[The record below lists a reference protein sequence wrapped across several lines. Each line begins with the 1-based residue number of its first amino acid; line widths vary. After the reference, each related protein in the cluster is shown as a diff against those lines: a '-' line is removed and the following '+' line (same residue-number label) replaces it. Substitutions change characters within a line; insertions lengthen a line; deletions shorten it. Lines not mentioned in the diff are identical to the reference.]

1 LGFIKPNGGDDSFFI
16 HKEILSNQK
25 CKPQVNDIKPFSIL
39 KYQQVTKKSI
49 ITIDF
54 NINVSIILL

>member
-1 LGFIKPNGGDDSFFI
+1 MIAFFI
-16 HKEILSNQK
+16 HKEALSNQK
-25 CKPQVNDIKPFSIL
+25 HKPQVNDIKPFSIL